1 MNFADIKVV
10 DTPMAPNEL
19 EVRIPIAISP
29 YVHDHLALSAR
40 HITDTNVNDDE
51 MMNYCYS
58 EDFIAVSP
66 TNNCDIAEKLF
77 DSKKSNKNG
86 RRLNEFPRKPIQ
98 TFESS

>member
-1 MNFADIKVV
+1 LPDIKVA
-10 DTPMAPNEL
+10 DTPMAPNDL

-29 YVHDHLALSAR
+29 YVHDHLVLSAR

-66 TNNCDIAEKLF
+66 TKFDIAEKLL